1 MYIKEPSTYEE
12 QIESLRLKG
21 FIIENDDICKEKLM
35 QIRYYRLLA
44 YLLPFKDKSNNC
56 YFKGVPIER
65 VYRIYD
71 FDCRIR
77 SLIFQCIEEIEVY
90 LRSILSY
97 IHSNKYGPLGYLN
110 SENYN
115 NRHNE
120 DRFVSDIIAAR
131 DNNRKSYIVKWH
143 EKAYNGNYPIW
154 VIIEFFTFGMLSR
167 FYSDFKLVDQRT
179 IANSLHI
186 TNDILR
192 SWLVCLTDLR
202 NICAHYSRIY
212 YWKFSATP
220 QFPDVF
226 SYSPQGRLFDYIII
240 LKNLYTNK
248 RAWDNGIYPSLQS
261 LINEYSDSIKLNHIG
276 FPQDWETK
284 LNSCSI

>member
-115 NRHNE
+115 NRHTE
-120 DRFVSDIIAAR
+120 FLFVSDIFASR
-131 DNNRKSYIVKWH
+131 YNN
-143 EKAYNGNYPIW
+143 
-154 VIIEFFTFGMLSR
+154 
-167 FYSDFKLVDQRT
+167 
-179 IANSLHI
+179 
-186 TNDILR
+186 
-192 SWLVCLTDLR
+192 
-202 NICAHYSRIY
+202 
-212 YWKFSATP
+212 
-220 QFPDVF
+220 
-226 SYSPQGRLFDYIII
+226 
-240 LKNLYTNK
+240 
-248 RAWDNGIYPSLQS
+248 
-261 LINEYSDSIKLNHIG
+261 
-276 FPQDWETK
+276 
-284 LNSCSI
+284 